1 MDKFELIEDR
11 GDAVV
16 LKCNECEEVFYSS
29 PCGED
34 NVEWDKE
41 KSCLVSVC
49 PNGCSNAPGVRSE

>member
-1 MDKFELIEDR
+1 MVHFELIEDR

-16 LKCNECEEVFYSS
+16 LKCKSCNTTFYSS

-41 KSCLVSVC
+41 KGCLYSVC
-49 PNGCSNAPGVRSE
+49 PNGCNLASGVRSE